1 MDTARDWLAE
11 FLALDAVPLAPVA
24 PKAEGGDPFGT
35 NGTNGTGKEIPPAAS
50 RDGLSAQTAP
60 LARNVQDESR
70 AAPLALPD
78 EIKERAALASSLAGP
93 IPEEWRRGFA
103 SLQTMAPPEGM
114 VRGRWHEIINDAG
127 RFLDAWGPQAAAL
140 GWVAADVFGINPDSP
155 DVNNSNA
162 GLAVLLEGR
171 LVVAIT
177 AETATIQVR
186 QGALQTF
193 RRHRLPG
200 AVLLWELMR

>member
-1 MDTARDWLAE
+1 MSWRDIMGAAATAPASYSHNSHNSQKSEPAPVAATAE
-11 FLALDAVPLAPVA
+11 AICANSANIATRVPADDAVP
-24 PKAEGGDPFGT
+24 
-35 NGTNGTGKEIPPAAS
+35 PA
-50 RDGLSAQTAP
+50 
-60 LARNVQDESR
+60 V
-70 AAPLALPD
+70 PLALPD
-78 EIKERAALASSLAGP
+78 ELEERAALASSLAGP

-140 GWVAADVFGINPDSP
+140 GWMAADVFGINPDAP

-162 GLAVLLEGR
+162 GLAVTMQGR
-171 LVVAIT
+171 PVVAIT

-186 QGALQTF
+186 QAVRQTY
-193 RRHRLPG
+193 RRHRRPG
-200 AVLLWELMR
+200 AVLLWELEP